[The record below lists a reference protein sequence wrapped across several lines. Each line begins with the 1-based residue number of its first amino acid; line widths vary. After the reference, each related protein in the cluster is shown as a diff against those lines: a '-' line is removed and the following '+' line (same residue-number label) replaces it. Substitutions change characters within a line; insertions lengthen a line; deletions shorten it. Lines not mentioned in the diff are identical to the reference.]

1 MANARILVADDH
13 AETRALIASLLKTEF
28 DVVATVAD
36 GQAAVDATG
45 ALQPDVVVLDIAM
58 PVLNGFEAAAII
70 RELPDAPRIVFCTAY
85 DDVEFAETAF
95 AHGATALVLKRDMLV
110 ELVSAVRQALTFHG
124 VYFYEDVPSLSHTV
138 ASFIGEG
145 LVADQPAVLIATA
158 SHRAAIREQLTAI
171 GFDAD
176 GRMAQGELLMLDA
189 DEVLNCF
196 MVDELPNAR
205 RFEDTMNPII
215 HRVAGS
221 RKRTVRAYGEMV
233 DVLWRNDQEAAA
245 VSLEILWNQ
254 LIARRKCSLLCGYS
268 LDAVGKGGGYNRIC
282 DQHSHVH
289 LENRI

>member
-13 AETRALIASLLKTEF
+13 AGTRALIASLLKTEF

-45 ALQPDVVVLDIAM
+45 ALHPDVVVLDIAM
-58 PVLNGFEAAAII
+58 PMLNGFEAAAII
-70 RELPDAPRIVFCTAY
+70 RDLPDAPRIVFAPPTMMWNSP
-85 DDVEFAETAF
+85 EPRF
-95 AHGATALVLKRDMLV
+95 AHGATALVRKRDMLV
-110 ELVSAVRQALTFHG
+110 ELVSAVRRALKFHG
-124 VYFYEDVPSLSHTV
+124 VYFYEDAPSLSRTV

-145 LVADQPAVLIATA
+145 LVAGQPAVLIATA
-158 SHRAAIREQLTAI
+158 SHSAAIREQLTAM
-171 GFDAD
+171 GVDAE
-176 GRMAQGELLMLDA
+176 GRIEQGDLLMLNA
-189 DEVLNCF
+189 DKVLNCF
-196 MVDELPNAR
+196 MVDELPNAG

-215 HRVAGS
+215 DRAAGS
-221 RKRTVRAYGEMV
+221 RKRMVRAYGEMV
-233 DVLWRNDQEAAA
+233 DVLWRNDQQAGA

-268 LDAVGKGGGYNRIC
+268 LDAVGKGGGYDRIC

>member
-13 AETRALIASLLKTEF
+13 AGTRALIASLLKSEF

-36 GQAAVDATG
+36 GQAAVAATG
-45 ALQPDVVVLDIAM
+45 ALHPDVVVLDIAM
-58 PVLNGFEAAAII
+58 PMLNGFEAAAII

-85 DDVEFAETAF
+85 DDVEFAKTAF
-95 AHGATALVLKRDMLV
+95 AHGATALVRKRDMLV
-110 ELVSAVRQALTFHG
+110 ELVSAVRRALKFHG
-124 VYFYEDVPSLSHTV
+124 VYFYEDAPSLSRTV

-158 SHRAAIREQLTAI
+158 SHSAAIREQLTAM
-171 GFDAD
+171 GVDAEWWIE
-176 GRMAQGELLMLDA
+176 QGELLMLDA

-196 MVDELPNAR
+196 MVDELPNAG

-215 HRVAGS
+215 DRASGS
-221 RKRTVRAYGEMV
+221 RKRMVRAYGEMV
-233 DVLWRNDQEAAA
+233 DVLWRNDQQAGA

-268 LDAVGKGGGYNRIC
+268 LDAVGKGGGYNRVC

-289 LENRI
+289 PETRT

>member
-1 MANARILVADDH
+1 MANARVLVADDH
-13 AETRALIASLLKTEF
+13 AETRALITSLLKSEF

-45 ALQPDVVVLDIAM
+45 ALHPDVVVLDIAM
-58 PVLNGFEAAAII
+58 PRLNGFEAAAII
-70 RELPDAPRIVFCTAY
+70 RDLPDAPRIVFCTAY
-85 DDVEFAETAF
+85 DDEEFARAAF

-110 ELVSAVRQALTFHG
+110 ELVSVVRRALKFHG
-124 VYFYEDVPSLSHTV
+124 VYFYQDAPSLSHTV

-158 SHRAAIREQLTAI
+158 SHSAAIREQLTAM

-176 GRMAQGELLMLDA
+176 GRIEQGELLMLDA
-189 DEVLNCF
+189 DEILNCF

-215 HRVAGS
+215 DRAAGT
-221 RKRTVRAYGEMV
+221 RKRVVRAYGEMV
-233 DVLWRNDQEAAA
+233 DVLWSNDQEAAA
-245 VSLEILWNQ
+245 ISLEILWNQ

-268 LDAVGKGGGYNRIC
+268 LDAVGKGGGYDRIC

-289 LENRI
+289 REDWL

>member
-1 MANARILVADDH
+1 MGNARLLVADDH
-13 AETRALIASLLKTEF
+13 AEMRALIASLLKSEF

-36 GQAAVDATG
+36 GQAAVDATV
-45 ALQPDVVVLDIAM
+45 ALHPDVVVLDIAM

-70 RELPDAPRIVFCTAY
+70 RDLPDAPRIVFCTAH
-85 DDVEFAETAF
+85 DDAEFAKAAF
-95 AHGATALVLKRDMLV
+95 ALGTTALVLKRDLLV
-110 ELVSAVRQALTFHG
+110 ELVSAVRRALKFHG

-158 SHRAAIREQLTAI
+158 SHGAAIREQLTEM
-171 GFDAD
+171 GVDAE
-176 GRMAQGELLMLDA
+176 GRIEQGELLMLDA
-189 DEVLNCF
+189 EQVLNCF
-196 MVDELPNAR
+196 MVDRLPNAG

-215 HRVAGS
+215 DRAAGS
-221 RKRTVRAYGEMV
+221 RKRMVRAYGEMV

-245 VSLEILWNQ
+245 VSLEILWSQ

-268 LDAVGKGGGYNRIC
+268 LDAVGKGDGYNRIC

-289 LENRI
+289 LEDWI

>member
-13 AETRALIASLLKTEF
+13 AETRALIASLLKSEF

-36 GQAAVDATG
+36 GQAAVEATA

-70 RELPDAPRIVFCTAY
+70 RDLPDAPRILFCTAY
-85 DDVEFAETAF
+85 DDVEFARTAF

-110 ELVSAVRQALTFHG
+110 ELVPAVRRALKFHG
-124 VYFYEDVPSLSHTV
+124 VYFYKDAPSLSHTV

-158 SHRAAIREQLTAI
+158 SHSAAIREQLTAI

-176 GRMAQGELLMLDA
+176 RRIERGELLMLDA
-189 DEVLNCF
+189 DGILNRF
-196 MVDELPNAR
+196 MVDELPNAA
-205 RFEDTMNPII
+205 RFEVTMHPII
-215 HRVAGS
+215 DRAAGS

-268 LDAVGKGGGYNRIC
+268 LDAVGKGGGYDRIC

-289 LENRI
+289 QADWL